1 MTGTQTLIVA
11 LVLIAVVFVLL
22 FRALSLRVP
31 AKAKLSLGQFLG
43 AELEF
48 GAADKERAK
57 ESVRNATAQ
66 RGRGDARTAEE
77 RIDQTQTA
85 RVARVLWVDDN
96 PDYNLFETVALEE
109 LGMFVTKANSTEAGE
124 FYLRR
129 LKFALVITD
138 LRRGNN
144 PDAGMEL
151 LETVKKINKD
161 IPVIVYTLN
170 ADHQRAQLVDAGAQA
185 VVDTPSELIAAALEY
200 RPR

>member
-1 MTGTQTLIVA
+1 MTGIQTLILA
-11 LVLIAVVFVLL
+11 LVLMAVVFILL

-48 GAADKERAK
+48 GAADRERAK
-57 ESVRNATAQ
+57 ESVRGATAQ
-66 RGRGDARTAEE
+66 RGGGDARTAEA

-96 PDYNLFETVALEE
+96 PDNNLFETVALEQ
-109 LGMFVTKANSTEAGE
+109 LGMFVTKATSTEAGK
-124 FYLRR
+124 FYLSR
-129 LKFALVITD
+129 LNFALVITD
-138 LRRGNN
+138 LGRGNN

-151 LETVKKINKD
+151 LETVKQVDKNV
-161 IPVIVYTLN
+161 PVVVYTLD
-170 ADHQRAQLVDAGAQA
+170 AGHKRAQLIDAGAQA
-185 VVDTPSELIAAALEY
+185 VVDTPSELIAKVLEY